1 MLHADVKQCR
11 TFFFF
16 SHAYLAW
23 IACVHPY
30 VAFKWAGGKPYD
42 ACWPWLH
49 CLVLKAVKHN
59 GAHKHDAFTTGLV
72 QQSTRIS
79 AYNRLS
85 KLHSG
90 AHKHTRN
97 KETARM
103 RRNKHPA
110 DTCEVMIDSMRSYG
124 LSLDWKCNFNHC
136 GAARGADDCAARHK
150 WEVVVPPVRATIHG
164 YGVNTARRKL

>member
-1 MLHADVKQCR
+1 MCHSELVKKQKCKASSSRSSAKSNANALRKHHSVRVACR
-11 TFFFF
+11 CEAMPDFFFFF

-30 VAFKWAGGKPYD
+30 VAFKRAGGKPYD

-59 GAHKHDAFTTGLV
+59 GAHKHDTFTTGLV

-124 LSLDWKCNFNHC
+124 LSLD
-136 GAARGADDCAARHK
+136 
-150 WEVVVPPVRATIHG
+150 
-164 YGVNTARRKL
+164 